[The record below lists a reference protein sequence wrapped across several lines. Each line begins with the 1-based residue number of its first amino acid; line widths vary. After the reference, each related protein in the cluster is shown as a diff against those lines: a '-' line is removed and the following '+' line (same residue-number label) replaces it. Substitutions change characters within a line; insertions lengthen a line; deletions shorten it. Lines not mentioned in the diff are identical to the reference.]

1 MRSHVQCVRRLALR
15 SNRPPSAA
23 AELKRQGA
31 QSVPLEVSYS
41 LLAEHVESHAVVAK
55 WLRSE
60 WPSWYGPGGG
70 GNSVED
76 VRRYS
81 QVNALPLGLLAFVQR
96 TPCAFGALK
105 QDSVPGFE
113 HAAPWLGA
121 GYVIPSLRGQGV
133 GLGLVRALEVQARRL
148 GYRSVYCATSTAN
161 SLMARAGWS
170 HAGDSS
176 LGGKPVAVYRKAS

>member
-1 MRSHVQCVRRLALR
+1 VAL
-15 SNRPPSAA
+15 
-23 AELKRQGA
+23 EL
-31 QSVPLEVSYS
+31 SFS
-41 LLAEHVESHAVVAK
+41 LLAQQVQSHPVVAE

-70 GNSVED
+70 GNADED

-81 QVNALPLGLLAFVQR
+81 QVNQLPLGLLAFTQGA
-96 TPCAFGALK
+96 PCAFGALK

-113 HAAPWLGA
+113 HAAPWLSA

-133 GLGLVRALEVQARRL
+133 GLSLVHAMEAEARRL
-148 GYRSVYCATSTAN
+148 GYVGVFCATSTAQ

-170 HAGDSS
+170 HAGVSF
-176 LGGKPVAVYRKAS
+176 LGGKQVAIYQRAP